1 MTALAIACA
10 LSISAEA
17 EWVFL
22 GLEHCLAKRSCPR
35 LIMTILV
42 AMVMAVGFV
51 LPSFAQMPA
60 QHEHSANTTEM
71 SPATMGHHHAM
82 RTANSGPAKQSGA
95 CGKFCPLCAMTCCG
109 AILPVMATISLGT
122 APPHTVFAAEPSL
135 GRGVLAS
142 LDPYPPRRTAQS

>member
-17 EWVFL
+17 EWPFP

-42 AMVMAVGFV
+42 ALVMAVGFV

-60 QHEHSANTTEM
+60 QHEHSANATEM

-95 CGKFCPLCAMTCCG
+95 CGKFCPVCAITCCG
-109 AILPVMATISLGT
+109 VILPVIATI
-122 APPHTVFAAEPSL
+122 PFAAVT
-135 GRGVLAS
+135 RFR
-142 LDPYPPRRTAQS
+142 LDLFANRSIAEITTCPKLSFI